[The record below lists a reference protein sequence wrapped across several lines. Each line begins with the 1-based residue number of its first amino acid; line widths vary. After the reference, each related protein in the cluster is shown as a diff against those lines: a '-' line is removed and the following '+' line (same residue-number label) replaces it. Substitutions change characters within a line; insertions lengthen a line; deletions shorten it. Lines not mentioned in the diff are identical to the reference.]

1 MRRRTLSTRAL
12 MGARTRL
19 ADLGNSSA
27 GFTLIEVVL
36 ALAIF
41 ALMGG
46 ILYGAFALAHSAVEK
61 SQVSFARNQKSRS
74 VSDLLASYVRSTYP
88 YRESLQDQTVF
99 FSGETD
105 SLTFVSAY
113 SHGMGG
119 RGMAKITI
127 AKDAGSNGTT
137 LRLEEAV
144 PVRLNDESD
153 TSSGQ
158 THSLTLQE
166 NMTDFRLTY
175 LDPQSNEETWEERW
189 DGRERRVLPRA
200 VRFSYRD
207 ENGKEVRWT
216 FPIMMVVL
224 AQ

>member
-1 MRRRTLSTRAL
+1 MKRRTLSIRAL

-19 ADLGNSSA
+19 PDLANSGA
-27 GFTLIEVVL
+27 GFTLIEVIL

-74 VSDLLASYVRSTYP
+74 VSDLLASYVRSAYP

-99 FSGETD
+99 FAGETD
-105 SLTFVSAY
+105 NLTFVSAY

-127 AKDAGSNGTT
+127 AKDSGSKGAV

-144 PVRLNDESD
+144 PVRLNDE
-153 TSSGQ
+153 TVPSGQ
-158 THSLTLQE
+158 THSLTLRE

-175 LDPQSNEETWEERW
+175 LDPQANEETWEERW

-224 AQ
+224 AP

>member
-1 MRRRTLSTRAL
+1 MIHRQTCRPNPA
-12 MGARTRL
+12 
-19 ADLGNSSA
+19 SSA

-36 ALAIF
+36 ALTIF

-46 ILYGAFALAHSAVEK
+46 ILYGAFALGRSAVEK
-61 SQVSFARNQKSRS
+61 SEGSVDRNQKLRS
-74 VSDLLASYVRSTYP
+74 VSDLLANYVRSAYP

-105 SLTFVSAY
+105 QLTFVSAY

-119 RGMAKITI
+119 RGMAKINIT
-127 AKDAGSNGTT
+127 KQAGSHGATIH
-137 LRLEEAV
+137 LEEVV
-144 PVRLNDESD
+144 PVRLSDE
-153 TSSGQ
+153 TGASGQ
-158 THSLTLQE
+158 IHSLTLQE

-175 LDPQSNEETWEERW
+175 LDPQADEEAWEDRW

-200 VRFSYRD
+200 VRFTYRD

-216 FPIMMVVL
+216 FPIMMAVL

>member
-1 MRRRTLSTRAL
+1 MLYSHNRPT
-12 MGARTRL
+12 
-19 ADLGNSSA
+19 DFSA
-27 GFTLIEVVL
+27 GFTLVEVVL

-74 VSDLLASYVRSTYP
+74 VSDLLASYVRSAYP

-105 SLTFVSAY
+105 NLTFVSAY

-119 RGMAKITI
+119 RGMAKISIT
-127 AKDAGSNGTT
+127 KDAGNAGAS
-137 LRLEEAV
+137 LRLEETV
-144 PVRLNDESD
+144 PVRLSEESGA
-153 TSSGQ
+153 SGQ
-158 THSLTLQE
+158 SHSLTLQE
-166 NMTDFRLTY
+166 DVKDFRLTY
-175 LDPQSNEETWEERW
+175 LDPQGDEETWEERW
-189 DGRERRVLPRA
+189 DGRERRMLPRA
-200 VRFSYRD
+200 VRFSYRN